1 MTGTTTLRVMTAGSV
16 DDGKSTLIGRLL
28 HDLDLITDDVLQ
40 DLKAA
45 SQRTGRGEL
54 DLSLYTDGLIA
65 EREQGITIDVAYR
78 YFRYKERSFIL
89 CDAPGHLQY
98 TRNMVCA
105 ASQVDVVLIMV
116 DARSGATEQTRRHLR
131 IAEMLQVK
139 NIIFVLNKLDLIDFS
154 RQRFLEIQA
163 DLQKLSPVQ
172 VVPVCALDGDNIVHA
187 SHAIGDNRL
196 HWYHGPTLIDIL
208 LKTQTPSRYRI
219 ESKLR
224 LFVQSVLRPTGENN
238 ADLHDYRAITGR
250 IDSGSLSVGQSIK
263 VFNASG
269 QDAQPC
275 VVTKILTTSGSVQ
288 TAPAGASVSVTLS
301 DEIDVAR
308 GDLIADSQDTPPSHL
323 ELTATWCWMHEKPA
337 FVGQT
342 LLVKQASRTVRAKI
356 DAIVSKLDLVSG
368 HFHSSI
374 DNGASTLK
382 ANEIGKIKL
391 RLMQPLLNDDY
402 AKFPGTGSL
411 IAIDPQKFDTLAAAV
426 LGGDKVVNLTEQT

>member
-1 MTGTTTLRVMTAGSV
+1 MTTTTTLRVMTAGSV

-28 HDLDLITDDVLQ
+28 HDLDLITDDVLH
-40 DLKAA
+40 DLKTA

-105 ASQVDVVLIMV
+105 ASQVDVVLIMI
-116 DARSGATEQTRRHLR
+116 DARSGPTEQTRRHLR
-131 IAEMLQVK
+131 IVEMLQVSTM
-139 NIIFVLNKLDLIDFS
+139 IFVVNKLDLIDFS
-154 RQRFLEIQA
+154 QQRFLEIQSE
-163 DLQKLSPVQ
+163 LQRLAPVL
-172 VVPVCALDGDNIVHA
+172 VIPVCALEGDNIVH
-187 SHAIGDNRL
+187 SSQAIGDNRI
-196 HWYHGPTLIDIL
+196 HWYVGPTLIELL
-208 LKTQTPSRYRI
+208 LKTQSPSRYRA

-224 LFVQSVLRPTGENN
+224 MFVQAVLRPTGENSLN
-238 ADLHDYRAITGR
+238 LHDYRAIAGR

-263 VFNASG
+263 IFNASG
-269 QDAQPC
+269 LAPQNC
-275 VVTKILTTSGSVQ
+275 IVTEIFSTSGSVK
-288 TAPAGASVSVTLS
+288 TAPAGASVSLTLS

-308 GDLIADSQDTPPSHL
+308 GDLITDSQDTPPSQM

-337 FVGQT
+337 FIGQT
-342 LLVKQASRTVRAKI
+342 ILVKQASRTVRAKI
-356 DAIVSKLDLVSG
+356 ASILSKLDLTSG
-368 HFHSSI
+368 HFC
-374 DNGASTLK
+374 STTSYGDETLQ

-402 AKFPGTGSL
+402 TEFPGTGSL
-411 IAIDPQKFDTLAAAV
+411 IAIDPQKFDTLGAAV
-426 LGGDKVVNLTEQT
+426 L